1 MRNNTSYSDD
11 QIGAFFK
18 KVSAPTSNSKEHIWE
33 RILAKKEILSDQKKG
48 NRFIVWS
55 KSPLKWKNTYRT
67 AAVILF
73 LLSLTVCISLLT
85 DFNSIN
91 SSSNEIVLTEETL
104 IDDDTA
110 IIESLFMEDD
120 QEVANY
126 LTVYVINEI
135 VEE

>member
-1 MRNNTSYSDD
+1 MRNKTRYSDD
-11 QIGAFFK
+11 QIHAFFK
-18 KVSAPTSNSKEHIWE
+18 KVSPPTSNSKEHIWE
-33 RILAKKEILSDQKKG
+33 TILAKKEIRSDQKKE
-48 NRFIVWS
+48 NCFIVWN
-55 KSPLKWKNTYRT
+55 KTPLKWKNTYRT

-73 LLSLTVCISLLT
+73 LLSLTVCVSLLT

-91 SSSNEIVLTEETL
+91 SSINEIVLTEETL

-120 QEVANY
+120 QEVADY

>member
-11 QIGAFFK
+11 QIDAFFK
-18 KVSAPTSNSKEHIWE
+18 KVSPPISNTKAEIWE
-33 RILAKKEILSDQKKG
+33 RVFEGKDIPDEGKEV

-55 KSPLKWKNTYRT
+55 KSPFKWKNTYRM

-73 LLSLTVCISLLT
+73 LISLTVCISLLT

>member
-11 QIGAFFK
+11 QIDAFFK
-18 KVSAPTSNSKEHIWE
+18 KVSAPTSNSKEHIWR
-33 RILAKKEILSDQKKG
+33 RIFAKKEIFSDQNKG

-55 KSPLKWKNTYRT
+55 KAPLKWKNTYRT

-104 IDDDTA
+104 IDDNTA